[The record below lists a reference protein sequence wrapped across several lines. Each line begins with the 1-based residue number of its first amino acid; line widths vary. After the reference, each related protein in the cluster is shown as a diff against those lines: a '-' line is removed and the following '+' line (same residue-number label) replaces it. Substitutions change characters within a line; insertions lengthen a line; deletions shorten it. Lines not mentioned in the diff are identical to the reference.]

1 MSLWI
6 AAGFI
11 ACLILLAV
19 LVLMIAAMQRRF
31 AQIKD
36 DGESLRRSLTDT
48 TESLRRQIAE
58 SSREALLA
66 SFDKV
71 QDGARAQSQAVERVQ
86 STITELT
93 SLIAQRLADADH
105 AASEGRAGLLR
116 ETMGAVSRLTE
127 SQTNLSDRVA
137 RDLTAVSAALR
148 DEQEKLRARVEQKLD
163 EMRAGNEA
171 KLEAMRAAVDEQLQ
185 SALEKRVGESFQ
197 RVADQFAQVQQA
209 IGQVQS
215 VATHIGDLKRLFSN
229 VKSRGV
235 WGEAQIRQTLEDA
248 LPPDAFEAN
257 FKADI
262 NSAEA
267 VEFAVRMPVRDGDQP
282 VFLSIDAKF
291 PTEDYDRLLSAAE
304 AGDRAAEEV
313 AITALANR
321 IKSEAKKIATKYIR
335 PPRTTDIAILYLPSE
350 GLFAEVAR
358 IPGVIEQVQREHR
371 VLIQSPSLLPALLHT
386 IRVGH
391 FTVQLE
397 RKASEIGEILRGVKA
412 EWSKLGA
419 SVEAIAKRAE
429 GLAGDIDKTK
439 VRIRAV
445 GKTLT
450 SIDAIEY
457 EKATPLLSI
466 ETVLELE

>member
-6 AAGFI
+6 AAGVV
-11 ACLILLAV
+11 ACLVLLA
-19 LVLMIAAMQRRF
+19 LLILIQLRQGQRYAETRHE
-31 AQIKD
+31 A
-36 DGESLRRSLTDT
+36 ELLRRSLTDT

-58 SSREALLA
+58 SSRQALET

-86 STITELT
+86 STITDLT

-127 SQTNLSDRVA
+127 SQTNLSDRVT
-137 RDLTAVSAALR
+137 RDLGAVSAGLR
-148 DEQEKLRARVEQKLD
+148 DEQEKLRARMEQKLD

-215 VATHIGDLKRLFSN
+215 VASQVGDLKRLFSN
-229 VKSRGV
+229 VKSRGG
-235 WGEAQIRQTLEDA
+235 WGEAQIRQTLEDT
-248 LPPDAFEAN
+248 LPPGAFEIN
-257 FKADI
+257 FRI
-262 NSAEA
+262 GNSAEV
-267 VEFAVRMPVRDGDQP
+267 VEFALRMPVRHSDRP
-282 VFLSIDAKF
+282 VFMAIDAKF
-291 PTEDYDRLLSAAE
+291 PTEDYDRLLACSEAA
-304 AGDRAAEEV
+304 DREGETQ
-313 AITALANR
+313 AIAALARR
-321 IKSEAKKIATKYIR
+321 IKDEAKKIASKYIR
-335 PPRTTDIAILYLPSE
+335 PPDTTDIAILYLPTE
-350 GLFAEVAR
+350 GLFAEAAR
-358 IPGVIEQVQREHR
+358 IPGLIEQVQREHR

-397 RKASEIGEILRGVKA
+397 RKAGEIGKILSAVKS
-412 EWSKLGA
+412 EWSNLTA
-419 SVEAIAKRAE
+419 SLDTLAKRASTLQNGIE
-429 GLAGDIDKTK
+429 DTQKRT
-439 VRIRAV
+439 RAV
-445 GKTLT
+445 GRTLK
-450 SIDAIEY
+450 SIDALDQ
-457 EKATPLLSI
+457 EKAAPLLGI
-466 ETVLELE
+466 ETVLELD